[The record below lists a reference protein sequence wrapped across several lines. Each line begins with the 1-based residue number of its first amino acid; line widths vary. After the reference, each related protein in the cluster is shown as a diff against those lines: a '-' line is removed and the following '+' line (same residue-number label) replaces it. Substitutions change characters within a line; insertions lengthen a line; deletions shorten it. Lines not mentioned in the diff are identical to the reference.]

1 MGMGRE
7 ALADETGIVGRALG
21 LLQARQQ
28 RLRFVRMRAGGIAR
42 EIEFE
47 QPTFAPAQRQAPQQ
61 VLDVGAR
68 RRRRRLRRRADFA
81 EQRPHVGDVG
91 AVGIAIEI
99 DRQQRGIALA
109 AGEAP
114 QQRLRRRIARRFA
127 SEVELP
133 RQRRILPRDLR
144 AAGGGNDV
152 AAHRDHH
159 RRNVDARRG
168 DMAEQRA
175 REWAVAA
182 GAVVG
187 DVVGLG
193 GEGDQEIRRVADP
206 RQPRRV
212 QRDVEV
218 FERIVAAGVE
228 EDEVDA
234 VRLRQPLEHAVE
246 TNGALVDVVDAAQ
259 LRRRP
264 GSGNCGR
271 RPAGRGRRN
280 RTARRRRPPRCGAK
294 SSIACCMPRLVEI
307 DAERHGEAERLQRV
321 GDVARVVGRVG
332 EFWEPSDSRRCR

>member
-1 MGMGRE
+1 MGGE
-7 ALADETGIVGRALG
+7 ALADEAGIVGRALG
-21 LLQARQQ
+21 VPQAGQQ
-28 RLRFVRMRAGGIAR
+28 RLRFARMRAGGIAR
-42 EIEFE
+42 EIELE
-47 QPTFAPAQRQAPQQ
+47 QPAFAPAQRQAPQQ
-61 VLDVGAR
+61 LLDVGAR
-68 RRRRRLRRRADFA
+68 RRRRRLRRRADLA

-91 AVGIAIEI
+91 AVGIAFEI
-99 DRQQRGIALA
+99 DRQQGGIALA

-127 SEVELP
+127 GEVELP

-144 AAGGGNDV
+144 AAGGGDDV

-159 RRNVDARRG
+159 RRHVDPRRG

-175 REWAVAA
+175 RERAVAA

-193 GEGDQEIRRVADP
+193 GEGDQETRRVADP
-206 RQPRRV
+206 RQPGRA
-212 QRDVEV
+212 QRDIEV

-234 VRLRQPLEHAVE
+234 VGLGQRLRARRRDGWCACRCRRRCA
-246 TNGALVDVVDAAQ
+246 TA
-259 LRRRP
+259 RRP

-280 RTARRRRPPRCGAK
+280 RTARRRRSPRCG
-294 SSIACCMPRLVEI
+294 R
-307 DAERHGEAERLQRV
+307 
-321 GDVARVVGRVG
+321 
-332 EFWEPSDSRRCR
+332 SRRSPAASAPGRDRRRA